1 MTDRDMLARQHLGL
15 VHALCKRFVGKGIE
29 YEELFS
35 AGCLGLSKAINNFDE
50 SRNLQFSTYA
60 FPVIIGELKR
70 LFRDGGAVKV
80 SRSVRE
86 LSLKAARLNSESL
99 KENGAELSVS
109 QLAEKLNVSAEKI
122 VEALGSARAP
132 LSLTAEYDE
141 DGNPQLDV
149 PIPDIQDEI
158 SERLSLEQA
167 LNALEEQDR
176 RLIRLGDD
184 SGSGKPQRKKD
195 FITNKAVLKF
205 KSFDRGV
212 LIRSGAHTGT
222 PQKTFLLY
230 QGAHMGAP
238 LHR

>member
-60 FPVIIGELKR
+60 FPVIMGELKR

-176 RLIRLGDD
+176 RLIRLRYYQSKTQSETARMLGMTQVQV
-184 SGSGKPQRKKD
+184 SRREKK
-195 FITNKAVLKF
+195 ILSQIRLYLN
-205 KSFDRGV
+205 SSH
-212 LIRSGAHTGT
+212 LIVEC
-222 PQKTFLLY
+222 
-230 QGAHMGAP
+230 
-238 LHR
+238 